1 MRVTIYTVISETP
14 IGNCTA
20 KIEGSYSNVK
30 SAVRRVRKLV
40 RDELKFLYANTKNCI
55 YKSTNISASEE
66 DRVVAVYDNR
76 TGKTAVI
83 YTIWKH
89 KITF

>member
-1 MRVTIYTVISETP
+1 MRVTIYTVISENP

-20 KIEGSYSNVK
+20 KIEGSYSNIK

-40 RDELKFLYANTKNCI
+40 RDEIKFLNANTQGT
-55 YKSTNISASEE
+55 YKSTHISESDE
-66 DRVVAVYDNR
+66 DRVVCVLDNR
-76 TGKTAVI
+76 TAKVSTV

-89 KITF
+89 KVNF